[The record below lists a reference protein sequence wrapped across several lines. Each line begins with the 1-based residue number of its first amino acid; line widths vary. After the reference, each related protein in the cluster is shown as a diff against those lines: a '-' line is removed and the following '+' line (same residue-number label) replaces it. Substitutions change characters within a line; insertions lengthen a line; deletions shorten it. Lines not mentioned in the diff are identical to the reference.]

1 MYRELYTQL
10 EGVRGATHDVSH
22 AVLDA
27 LKQHHTQQAA
37 AMKGAVPMRDK
48 TGLFVEAGLK
58 GQAAKGGWCCGK
70 VCYCRVLRVGNA

>member
-27 LKQHHTQQAA
+27 LKQHHTQQAV
-37 AMKGAVPMRDK
+37 AMKGAAPVRDR
-48 TGLFVEAGLK
+48 TTTFVNAGLTMQRCA
-58 GQAAKGGWCCGK
+58 G
-70 VCYCRVLRVGNA
+70 

>member
-27 LKQHHTQQAA
+27 LKQHHTQQAV
-37 AMKGAVPMRDK
+37 AMKGAAPVRDK
-48 TGLFVEAGLK
+48 AALCVKAGLTRQSCA
-58 GQAAKGGWCCGK
+58 G
-70 VCYCRVLRVGNA
+70 